1 MSQTAAGGAPRPGL
15 LDRTLRVFSDVRPGE
30 AGTVVLL
37 TLNLFVLLVAYYV
50 LKTVREPLVL
60 VTGGAEIK
68 AYASAGQALT
78 LMLFVP
84 AYGWLASRVDRLR
97 LIVSFVLFFTVCI
110 EVFFLGG
117 RMRVPNLGFV
127 FYIWV
132 GIFSLATIAQFWSFA
147 NDLYTRE
154 AGDRLFAII
163 VIGQTGGAW
172 VGSKVAEEL
181 FEARVDPFT
190 IMHVSAALMVLHLV
204 LYVVI
209 SRRESGR
216 KGAAPPPAPLAKGPN
231 GFSLVLRSP
240 YLRLIGLLLIVAN
253 LVNTMGEYLLD
264 KLLVAAAPAA
274 LAADPTLTAEAFIG
288 SFKGSYFFWVNFLA
302 VLLQAFVASR
312 IVKYLGIRGV
322 VLALPVVALGT
333 YGLAA
338 VGVGLVLMRWAKTA
352 ENATDYSIMNTAK
365 AMLWLPT
372 SREEKYK
379 AKQTVDTFFVRTGD
393 MISAGLVYLGT
404 TVLALDVAGF
414 ARTNLVIIVLW
425 IGVAFML
432 LREHRKLVGHG
443 AAAPTPPPS

>member
-1 MSQTAAGGAPRPGL
+1 MSEAIAAQPPRPGL
-15 LDRTLRVFSDVRPGE
+15 LDRFLRIFSDVRPGE
-30 AGTVVLL
+30 AGTALLL
-37 TLNLFVLLVAYYV
+37 TLNLFVLLVGYYV

-60 VTGGAEIK
+60 VTGGAEMK
-68 AYASAGQALT
+68 AYASAGQALA
-78 LMLFVP
+78 LMFFVP

-97 LIVSFVLFFTVCI
+97 LILTLGLFFTVCI
-110 EVFFLGG
+110 ELFFLGG
-117 RMRVPNLGFV
+117 RMRIPYLGFA

-181 FEARVDPFT
+181 FKARVDPFT
-190 IMHVSAALMVLHLV
+190 IMHVSAALMVVHLV
-204 LYVVI
+204 LYVVV

-216 KGAAPPPAPLAKGPN
+216 ATARPEQSAPLAKGPG
-231 GFSLVLRSP
+231 GFSLVFSRP
-240 YLRLIGLLLIVAN
+240 YLRLIGVLLILNN
-253 LVNTMGEYLLD
+253 LVNTLGEYLLD
-264 KLLVAAAPAA
+264 RFLVAAAPAA

-288 SFKGSYFFWVNFLA
+288 SFKGNYFFWVNFLA
-302 VLLQAFVASR
+302 VVLQAFVASR
-312 IVKYLGIRGV
+312 IVKFAGIKGV
-322 VLALPVVALGT
+322 LLALPLVALGT

-379 AKQTVDTFFVRTGD
+379 AKQTVDTFFVRAGD
-393 MISAGLVYLGT
+393 LLSAGLVYLGT
-404 TVLALDVAGF
+404 TVLALSVQGF
-414 ARTNLVIIVLW
+414 ARTNLVLITVW
-425 IGVAFML
+425 ISVAL
-432 LREHRKLVGHG
+432 LLVREHRRL
-443 AAAPTPPPS
+443 ASSPPPPSS